1 MSTRNRRR
9 RRSSSRIPEVNL
21 IPMIDVLMVVLVF
34 FVLMSMAP
42 TTGQVN
48 GVTLPNSGGGGGN
61 AITGKAVKEKP
72 FVIGLD
78 TDKTLILDGEPASL
92 EVLGPAIEAYFEA
105 TPEGSIMLKAD
116 RTLRYEDISAVLSEL
131 RNLIGDRSVSLAVE

>member
-9 RRSSSRIPEVNL
+9 RASNRIPEVNL

-48 GVTLPNSGGGGGN
+48 GVTLPNSVGDGGGGSQE
-61 AITGKAVKEKP
+61 VKEKP

-92 EVLGPAIEAYFEA
+92 EVLAPAIEAYFKE